1 MNGTL
6 ESVTEPVENT
16 TEQSLY
22 GCKIWGRFANGET
35 PLKTENLKRE
45 KNICGAIFSE
55 VIQEIRSHSFFVL
68 FLPTRIGY

>member
-1 MNGTL
+1 MEHWSLLQNQL
-6 ESVTEPVENT
+6 EIPQNI
-16 TEQSLY
+16 SLY

-55 VIQEIRSHSFFVL
+55 VMQEIS
-68 FLPTRIGY
+68 